1 MDGKKIKVISQ
12 VDGTVGVQ
20 LPNLNFS
27 REWLTKGQV
36 VMFPSEIMEEAMYDP
51 GFKSMIDQGILYI
64 QDLQTAKD
72 LGLEDAAATTPTKYI
87 RYTEADLKQL
97 ILKASVEEFKAALEK
112 MPQEQ
117 GRELCD
123 WAITLRLRDPDKIDL
138 LSKQYHVDIDKGI
151 YRDKLSQE

>member
-64 QDLQTAKD
+64 
-72 LGLEDAAATTPTKYI
+72 
-87 RYTEADLKQL
+87 
-97 ILKASVEEFKAALEK
+97 
-112 MPQEQ
+112 
-117 GRELCD
+117 
-123 WAITLRLRDPDKIDL
+123 
-138 LSKQYHVDIDKGI
+138 
-151 YRDKLSQE
+151 

>member
-1 MDGKKIKVISQ
+1 
-12 VDGTVGVQ
+12 
-20 LPNLNFS
+20 
-27 REWLTKGQV
+27 
-36 VMFPSEIMEEAMYDP
+36 
-51 GFKSMIDQGILYI
+51 
-64 QDLQTAKD
+64 
-72 LGLEDAAATTPTKYI
+72 
-87 RYTEADLKQL
+87 
-97 ILKASVEEFKAALEK
+97 